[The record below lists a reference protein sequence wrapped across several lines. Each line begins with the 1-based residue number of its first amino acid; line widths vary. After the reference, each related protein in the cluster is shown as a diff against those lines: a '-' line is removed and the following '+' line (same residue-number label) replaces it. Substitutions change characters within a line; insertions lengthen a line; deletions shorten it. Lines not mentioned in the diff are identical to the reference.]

1 MNRRGFTLLE
11 VLVALAV
18 FASAGIALMQ
28 ATAAHLNALGQLEEI
43 TLANYVAS
51 NRLAELAL
59 EGGFP
64 AIGSRQ
70 GDAEM
75 AGRKFFWKQK
85 VEAGED
91 PNLRLVTVEVRANED
106 DETAVVALT
115 GFRGKP

>member
-1 MNRRGFTLLE
+1 MKKRGFTLLE

-28 ATAAHLNALGQLEEI
+28 ATAAHLNSLGQIEEI

-59 EGGFP
+59 EVGFP
-64 AIGSRQ
+64 AIGSRK
-70 GDAEM
+70 GEAEM
-75 AGRKFFWKQK
+75 AGRKFFWTQK
-85 VEAGED
+85 VEEGTD
-91 PNLRLVTVEVRANED
+91 PNLRLVTVEVRLNED
-106 DETAVVALT
+106 DNVAVVALN